1 MPKKM
6 EKIKKNLLQN
16 MALFTFFA
24 TLFCNTLLPSANAL
38 NPVSSSPLQSISATV
53 IPLQPQ
59 PVQGPQPQ
67 QPQQQPLQVP
77 PQPQQPQQRP
87 LQVPPQPQQPQ
98 QQPLQV
104 PPQPQQN
111 QQVVSPPPQFP
122 QISWDELEETESF
135 IANGKMDSTLYTING
150 NWRSTGDWSMNVA
163 DGELMNFTTT
173 MAWYNGTA
181 GHTHEFLNF
190 EADEDGVDISAED
203 QTISVAGTM
212 DVGTNTAVAWED
224 VPSEIVIQGGKIIA
238 VSVDDEATDE
248 HFSGQSVH
256 GNVTSLS
263 ICSTTP
269 GPAMQVSP
277 AC

>member
-6 EKIKKNLLQN
+6 EKFKKNLLQN
-16 MALFTFFA
+16 MALS
-24 TLFCNTLLPSANAL
+24 TLFAILFYNTLLPSANAL
-38 NPVSSSPLQSISATV
+38 SPVSSSPLQSISTTV

-77 PQPQQPQQRP
+77 PQPQ
-87 LQVPPQPQQPQ
+87 PPQPQ

-104 PPQPQQN
+104 PPQPQQD

-203 QTISVAGTM
+203 QTISIAGTM